1 MNLAIELCIS
11 SSWTPKKSYQ
21 FALCLLRLFVQK
33 NLELEMDG
41 DQKEE
46 AHAAMEDVN
55 CGVPQ
60 GGPQKNGFLSW
71 KQGVVMPLWV
81 EFGAHPDEQVAYC
94 GVSI

>member
-1 MNLAIELCIS
+1 MAIELCIS

-60 GGPQKNGFLSW
+60 GGASKEWFLELETGGCYATLGRVWGPSR
-71 KQGVVMPLWV
+71 
-81 EFGAHPDEQVAYC
+81 
-94 GVSI
+94 